1 MKVFTDRFGAGLEL
15 APHLESLAGQDVVV
29 LGLPRGGMPV
39 AFEVAAQLEAP
50 LDILLVRQL
59 PVPGQPGLSFGT
71 IGEGGARLIDDAI
84 VREWHLG
91 QDEIAQIEA
100 RQRSDLRRRAKR
112 LRGDRDRISLR
123 RRVAVIVDDGM
134 SISTTAKA
142 ACRIARARGARK
154 VIVAAPTAPGD
165 VKTMLAGYADD
176 VVCVDTPAPT
186 YSLRRE
192 YRHLPPVPD
201 SEVAT
206 LLRRAGRGGAAV
218 LEPDTLEE
226 VPLRDDEVQVRVA
239 GNTVVTGLLT
249 VPEHAAG
256 VVVFAHGSASSRHSP
271 RNRLV
276 ARVLNQSGLA
286 TMLVDL
292 LTQDEERNRAN
303 VSDVDLLGRRL
314 VDVTRWLGERPDTAS
329 LPVGYFGSS
338 TGTAA
343 ALAAATDPWT
353 KVDAVVSRSGRP
365 DLADAALAK
374 VVAPT
379 LLIVGGRDHVVLKF
393 NKLARAVMHGI
404 CEIAIVPGATHVFE
418 EPGTLE
424 EVAELARD
432 WFIDHLGSSGTPK

>member
-15 APHLESLAGQDVVV
+15 APHLESLAGQDVIV
-29 LGLPRGGMPV
+29 LGLARGGMPV
-39 AFEVAAQLEAP
+39 AFEVAERLEAP

-59 PVPGQPGLSFGT
+59 PVPGRPGLSFGT

-84 VREWHLG
+84 VQEWHLG

-112 LRGDRDRISLR
+112 LRGDRDRISLTG
-123 RRVAVIVDDGM
+123 RVAVIVDDGM
-134 SISTTAKA
+134 SLSTTAKA

-186 YSLRRE
+186 SSLRRE

-206 LLRRAGRGGAAV
+206 LLRRAGRGEAAV
-218 LEPDTLEE
+218 VEPDTLMD
-226 VPLRDDEVQVRVA
+226 VLLRDEEVQVSVA
-239 GNTVVTGLLT
+239 GNTVVTGIFT
-249 VPEHAAG
+249 VPEHATG
-256 VVVFAHGSASSRHSP
+256 VVVFAHGSSSSRHSP

-276 ARVLNQSGLA
+276 ARVLNHAGLA
-286 TMLVDL
+286 TLISDL
-292 LTQDEERNRAN
+292 LTPEEARNRAH
-303 VSDVDLLGRRL
+303 VFDVDLLARRL
-314 VDVTRWLGERPDTAS
+314 IDVTRWLEEQSDTAS
-329 LPVGYFGSS
+329 LPVGYFGTN
-338 TGTAA
+338 TGAAAALTAA
-343 ALAAATDPWT
+343 ADPRA
-353 KVDAVVSRSGRP
+353 KVDAVVSRGGRP
-365 DLADAALAK
+365 DLADDALTR

-379 LLIVGGRDHVVLKF
+379 QLIVGGRDHVVLKL
-393 NKLARAVMHGI
+393 NKIARAAMPGT
-404 CEIAIVPGATHVFE
+404 CEIAVVPGATHVFE

-432 WFIDHLGSSGTPK
+432 WFIDHLGDPQDM